1 MKKTA
6 AQIRKPT
13 ITPQTGIAARIKA
26 AEAFAT
32 SETTNA
38 NPDKQNRSKA
48 ILRGKKGLS
57 GQVPEGDVRLTCNIK
72 SDLHLKLKIAAAT
85 RQATIG
91 KAFTVGELIE
101 ELIRQHL

>member
-13 ITPQTGIAARIKA
+13 LSHQAGIGDRIKA

-32 SETTNA
+32 KETPNTT
-38 NPDKQNRSKA
+38 PDRQSRSKA
-48 ILRGKKGLS
+48 VTGAKKGLS
-57 GQVPEGDVRLTCNIK
+57 GQIPEGDVRLTCNIRA
-72 SDLHLKLKIAAAT
+72 DLHLKLKIAAAT
-85 RQATIG
+85 RQATLG
-91 KAFTVGELIE
+91 KAFTAGELIE